1 MSNFCPE
8 WVFSICSANT
18 AIEFLSQET
27 FIESCAKK
35 YSVGLSSHYAP
46 VEPDLIALSA
56 QELLLFLSEI
66 DAGESAVSLLND
78 YIFNR
83 LKFEAT
89 RKPRKIKGIFGSALD
104 PTKTQEYSSEKCT
117 KLFRAMVFGLRSK
130 ANPSAPSGWTINQE
144 INLDWFGT
152 LLTKKTSV
160 LDSFLD
166 D

>member
-8 WVFSICSANT
+8 WVFSICSANA
-18 AIEFLSQET
+18 AIEFLSQDT
-27 FIESCAKK
+27 SIESCAKK
-35 YSVGLSSHYAP
+35 YSVGLSANYAP
-46 VEPDLIALSA
+46 VDPDQIALSA

-66 DAGESAVSLLND
+66 DAGETAVPLLND

-89 RKPRKIKGIFGSALD
+89 RKPRKIKTMFGSALD
-104 PTKTQEYSSEKCT
+104 PTKTQEYSPEKCT

-130 ANPSAPSGWTINQE
+130 ANPSAPSGWAINQE
-144 INLDWFGT
+144 QNLEWFGH
-152 LLTKKTSV
+152 LLSQKTSV
-160 LDSFLD
+160 FDTFLD

>member
-8 WVFSICSANT
+8 WVFSICSANS

-27 FIESCAKK
+27 LIESCAKK
-35 YSVGLSSHYAP
+35 YSSGLSTNYSLI
-46 VEPDLIALSA
+46 EPDLIALSA

-66 DAGESAVSLLND
+66 DAGDSAVTLLND

-89 RKPRKIKGIFGSALD
+89 RKPRKIKGMFGSALD
-104 PTKTQEYSSEKCT
+104 PTKTQEYSAEKCT

-130 ANPSAPSGWTINQE
+130 ANPSAPSGWNISQE
-144 INLDWFGT
+144 QNLDWFGE
-152 LLTKKTSV
+152 LLKQKTSV
-160 LDSFLD
+160 FDTFLD

>member
-1 MSNFCPE
+1 MANFCPE

-35 YSVGLSSHYAP
+35 YSVGLAPHYAP
-46 VEPDLIALSA
+46 IEPDLIALSA

-66 DAGESAVSLLND
+66 DAGDTAVNLLND

-89 RKPRKIKGIFGSALD
+89 RKPRKIKGMFGSALD

-130 ANPSAPSGWTINQE
+130 ANPSAPSGWNISQE
-144 INLDWFGT
+144 QNLDWFGK
-152 LLTKKTSV
+152 LLAQKTSI